1 MSRVHCLCVSGLLLS
16 LIAVPP
22 VAAQLPAV
30 PLATFTGTVH
40 DMDGKTLTVE
50 DADAK
55 SLHFF
60 CTHRTRYFDGSKRIK
75 GSDIRPGARVSVES
89 KTARDGEL
97 EAVNV
102 RLEHPKSP

>member
-1 MSRVHCLCVSGLLLS
+1 MSRVRRLCLPGLLLS
-16 LIAVPP
+16 LIAALP

-60 CTHRTRYFDGSKRIK
+60 CTHKTRYFDGSKRIK
-75 GSDIRPGARVSVES
+75 GSDIQPGVRVSVES

>member
-1 MSRVHCLCVSGLLLS
+1 MSRVHWFCLPGLLLS
-16 LIAVPP
+16 LIAAPP
-22 VAAQLPAV
+22 VMAQFPAV

-55 SLHFF
+55 ALHFF
-60 CTHRTRYFDGSKRIK
+60 CTHKTRYFDGSKKIK
-75 GSDIRPGARVSVES
+75 GSDIKPGDHVSVES
-89 KTARDGEL
+89 KTAPDGEL

-102 RLEHPKSP
+102 RREHPKSP

>member
-1 MSRVHCLCVSGLLLS
+1 MSRLRCFCVPGLLLS
-16 LIAVPP
+16 SIAAQP

-60 CTHRTRYFDGSKRIK
+60 CTHKTRYFDGSKKIK
-75 GSDIRPGARVSVES
+75 GSDIKPGARVSVES
-89 KTARDGEL
+89 KTALDGEL

-102 RLEHPKSP
+102 RLEHPRSP

>member
-1 MSRVHCLCVSGLLLS
+1 MLRARCLCVPGLLLS
-16 LIAVPP
+16 MITVLPA
-22 VAAQLPAV
+22 AAQFPAV

-55 SLHFF
+55 TLHFF
-60 CTHRTRYFDGSKRIK
+60 CTRKTRYFDGSKKIK
-75 GSDIRPGARVSVES
+75 GSDIKPGDHVLVES
-89 KTARDGEL
+89 KTAPDGEL

-102 RLEHPKSP
+102 RREHPKSP